1 MEPYLDPTRHPSDE
15 TLEFYSLGRL
25 EEPELEQVETHLLA
39 CAHCQDLVVDND
51 AYLPALKS
59 VLAETLPQPV
69 PHGVGAWWKGWIPQ
83 VPAFAGAI
91 AAAVLGIV
99 LLRPAGELPAPLSVT
114 LHSERSGGLV
124 DTAAK
129 APANAPLDL
138 RIVSSSLTVSAQDRL
153 VIVDGAG
160 QRAWEGGFDAT
171 VAHLRQG
178 LPAGT
183 YWVRLYDAQQ
193 QLLQEYGLQLN

>member
-1 MEPYLDPTRHPSDE
+1 M
-15 TLEFYSLGRL
+15 
-25 EEPELEQVETHLLA
+25 
-39 CAHCQDLVVDND
+39 
-51 AYLPALKS
+51 
-59 VLAETLPQPV
+59 
-69 PHGVGAWWKGWIPQ
+69 
-83 VPAFAGAI
+83 
-91 AAAVLGIV
+91 
-99 LLRPAGELPAPLSVT
+99 
-114 LHSERSGGLV
+114 